1 MAAARAGFPVGID
14 EALASDLARCAL
26 TVARRFA
33 AGATMW
39 CLAPG
44 WPEHARHVAV
54 EFVHPV
60 IVGTRALPA
69 VSIDGSDPVSDL
81 RPLARSGDLLVAL
94 GAADDAGVAAVMRRA
109 AAWGLTTVWI
119 GRGPAPEPGAAD
131 HVLWLA
137 DPDGGAPHDGRV
149 VLLYHVLWEL
159 THVCFEHPGLL
170 TVPADDCATD
180 GSCVTCSDEGR
191 LGEVV
196 SASSESDA
204 VVRTASGA
212 ESIDTT
218 LVGRRRS
225 GDLVLIHAGA
235 AIAVLEG
242 ADA

>member
-1 MAAARAGFPVGID
+1 MAARAGLPVGID
-14 EALASDLARCAL
+14 EALGTDLARCAL
-26 TVARRFA
+26 SGARRFA

-39 CLAPG
+39 CLAPA
-44 WPEHARHVAV
+44 WPEHARHLAV

-69 VSIDGSDPVSDL
+69 VSVEGADPVSDL
-81 RPLARSGDLLVAL
+81 RPLARSGDLLVVL
-94 GAADDAGVAAVMRRA
+94 GPVVDGGVTAVLRRA
-109 AAWGLTTVWI
+109 AAWGVTTVWI
-119 GRGPAPEPGAAD
+119 GSGPPPEPGAAD
-131 HVLWLA
+131 HVLWLD
-137 DPDGGAPHDGRV
+137 DPDGQAPHDGRI

-170 TVPADDCATD
+170 TAPADECTDD
-180 GSCVTCSDEGR
+180 GSCVTCSDEGH

-196 SASSESDA
+196 SAASESDA
-204 VVRTASGA
+204 VVRTARGA
-212 ESIDTT
+212 ETIDTT

>member
-1 MAAARAGFPVGID
+1 MAARAGLPVGID
-14 EALASDLARCAL
+14 EALGTDLARCAL

-39 CLAPG
+39 CLAPA
-44 WPEHARHVAV
+44 WPEHARHLAV

-69 VSIDGSDPVSDL
+69 VSIEGADPVSDL
-81 RPLARSGDLLVAL
+81 RPLARSGDLLAVL
-94 GAADDAGVAAVMRRA
+94 GPAIDGGVGAVLRRA

-119 GRGPAPEPGAAD
+119 GSGSRPEPGAAS
-131 HVLWLA
+131 HVLWLD
-137 DPDGGAPHDGRV
+137 DPDGQAPHDGRV

-170 TVPADDCATD
+170 ATPAEECTDD

-196 SASSESDA
+196 SAPSEADA
-204 VVRTASGA
+204 VVRTSRGD
-212 ESIDTT
+212 ETVDTT
-218 LVGRRRS
+218 LVGRRHS

-235 AIAVLEG
+235 AIAVLDG
-242 ADA
+242 ADT

>member
-1 MAAARAGFPVGID
+1 MAARAGLPVGID
-14 EALASDLARCAL
+14 EALGTDLARCAL

-39 CLAPG
+39 CLAPA
-44 WPEHARHVAV
+44 WPEHARHLAV

-69 VSIDGSDPVSDL
+69 VSVEGADPVSDL

-94 GAADDAGVAAVMRRA
+94 GPALGGGVNAALRRA
-109 AAWGLTTVWI
+109 QAWGLTTVWI
-119 GRGPAPEPGAAD
+119 GSGPPADPGAAD
-131 HVLWLA
+131 HVLWLD
-137 DPDGGAPHDGRV
+137 DPAGPAPHDGRI

-170 TVPADDCATD
+170 TAPADECTDD
-180 GSCVTCSDEGR
+180 GSC

-196 SASSESDA
+196 SAPSESDA
-204 VVRTASGA
+204 VVRTARGA
-212 ESIDTT
+212 ETIDTT
-218 LVGRRRS
+218 LVGPRRS

>member
-1 MAAARAGFPVGID
+1 MAAAGAGLPVGID
-14 EALASDLARCAL
+14 EALGTDLAQCAL
-26 TVARRFA
+26 AVARRFA

-39 CLAPG
+39 CLAPA
-44 WPEHARHVAV
+44 WPEHARHLAV

-69 VSIDGSDPVSDL
+69 VSVEGPDPVSDL
-81 RPLARSGDLLVAL
+81 RPLARSGDLLVAVST
-94 GAADDAGVAAVMRRA
+94 ADDSGVATVMRRA
-109 AAWGLTTVWI
+109 VAWGLTTVWI
-119 GRGPAPEPGAAD
+119 GSGPRPEPGAAD
-131 HVLWLA
+131 HVLWVA
-137 DPDGGAPHDGRV
+137 DPDGRAPHDGRV

-170 TVPADDCATD
+170 TAPAAPCTTDD
-180 GSCVTCSDEGR
+180 SCVTCSDEGR

-196 SASSESDA
+196 SAPSESDA
-204 VVRTASGA
+204 VVRTALGA
-212 ESIDTT
+212 ETIDTT

-242 ADA
+242 TDA